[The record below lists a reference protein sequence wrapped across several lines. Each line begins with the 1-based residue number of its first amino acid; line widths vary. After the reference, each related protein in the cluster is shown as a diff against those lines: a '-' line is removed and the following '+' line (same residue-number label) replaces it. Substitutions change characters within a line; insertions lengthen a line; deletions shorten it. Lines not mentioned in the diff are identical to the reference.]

1 MPKSK
6 STKGKKKTKKVVK
19 KVEEVEEVEESEE
32 ELSVQEEL
40 LLEESN
46 DLDEN
51 VLNVSK
57 VPDFNDELT
66 TLKNYA
72 QNLDDATRLKV
83 YLENLMPW
91 LDSRLKKRKE
101 EANNDRKLQQMWLDK
116 LKRTSTN
123 LSKDF
128 AAKAKRKAKASNSS
142 KAYGFTKPTEVP
154 AKLMKFF
161 KDNLPDTFETGKVD
175 KQGNPKKVIISEM
188 MQRPMMTAAIYHYI
202 QQNDLFSENDKRI
215 MIPDDTLKKLFGKAL
230 KAKEN
235 LTFQNLQ
242 PKLSTLFTNS
252 KTKNKGKSKNNEV

>member
-6 STKGKKKTKKVVK
+6 NTKGKKTKKVVK
-19 KVEEVEEVEESEE
+19 KVEESED

-57 VPDFNDELT
+57 VPDFNDELS

-72 QNLDDATRLKV
+72 QNLDDSTRLKV
-83 YLENLMPW
+83 YLDNLMPW
-91 LDSRLKKRKE
+91 LDARSKERKE
-101 EANNDRKLQQMWLDK
+101 QANNDRKLHQMWLDK

-128 AAKAKRKAKASNSS
+128 AKKSERKAKASSS
-142 KAYGFTKPTEVP
+142 TKSYGFNKPMEVP
-154 AKLMKFF
+154 EKLMKFF
-161 KDNLPDTFETGKVD
+161 KDNLPDTFETGKLD
-175 KQGNPKKVIISEM
+175 PQGNPKKVIISKM
-188 MQRPMMTAAIYHYI
+188 MKRPMMTAAIYHYI

-235 LTFQNLQ
+235 LTFANLQ
-242 PKLSTLFTNS
+242 PKLSTLFVDS
-252 KTKNKGKSKNNEV
+252 KSKSKSKSKNKEV

>member
-6 STKGKKKTKKVVK
+6 TTKTKKSKKVTK
-19 KVEEVEEVEESEE
+19 KVEEVSEVSED

-57 VPDFNDELT
+57 IPDFSDELS

-72 QNLDDATRLKV
+72 QNLDDSARLKI

-91 LDSRLKKRKE
+91 LAARSKKRKE
-101 EANNDRKLQQMWLDK
+101 QANNDQKLHSMWLDK

-123 LSKDF
+123 LTKDF
-128 AAKAKRKAKASNSS
+128 AKKSERKAKASSS
-142 KAYGFTKPTEVP
+142 TKSYGFNKEMEVP

-175 KQGNPKKVIISEM
+175 PQGNPKKVVISTM
-188 MQRPMMTAAIYHYI
+188 MKRPMMTAAIYHYI

-215 MIPDDTLKKLFGKAL
+215 MIPDETLKKLFGKAL
-230 KAKEN
+230 KANEN
-235 LTFQNLQ
+235 LTFKNLQ
-242 PKLSTLFTNS
+242 PKLSTLFEDS
-252 KTKNKGKSKNNEV
+252 KAKKKKSKSKSNEV